1 MTRSYNIIKSI
12 VKDNYDLLK
21 DVMPYEQA
29 IETAIRNVVPHIDH
43 TRISHPSIVFNS
55 NEDIRELLLSELQ
68 YEVNIN
74 QGIEAGTYQSLTD
87 NTGHIPWYREKIAAD
102 EINFRFWNRYKK
114 YLNNI
119 KGWSP
124 KTVDGLGD
132 ITDDILERLEDPKV
146 KNRPFDRRG
155 LVVGNVQSGKTANFT
170 GLINKSI
177 DAGYRIIVVLSGLH
191 KNLRSQTQMRIDEEV
206 IGRDTSDQAHV
217 KKIGVTTL
225 PNEGYIHVDTFTTQ
239 DDRGDFSRSFAQKIG
254 GIQPGSDRP
263 MVLII
268 KKNVPVLS
276 NLIKYFCECRDTLG
290 GEFVYHSPNG
300 DLMINNLP
308 ILLIDDEADQAS
320 PNTRPLKNDNGEH
333 DPTSI
338 NGKIRELLN
347 LFNQKAYVGYTA
359 TPFANIFMHP
369 KIDDHKFGKDLFPSS
384 FIISMEAP
392 SNYFGPVRV
401 FGLNESDTETGL
413 PIHIPVTDASLPDS
427 SFLPSGKRS
436 PEPPDHIPGSMKEAI
451 RSFIISSAIR
461 RLRNQGNK
469 HNTMLIHCTRLNN
482 IQEAIGVHVKD
493 EFDRLRRGVL
503 NDDHDILEEFRLLF
517 ERDYVRITK
526 QMEGVLNTWNEV
538 KDNLKPAILK
548 IEMKPHIVNGSAGD
562 ILDYK
567 NREST
572 GLSVIAI
579 GGDKLSR
586 GLTLEGLTVSYF
598 TRASSLYDTLMQ
610 MGRWFGYRTGFEDL
624 CRIYTTNDLFSWYR
638 HISTAFEI
646 LKNEFLEMSRQKST
660 PMDFGLRVL
669 SHPDMMATSALKMR
683 HTSELPLSY
692 KGKLTETHT
701 LSEDKSI
708 LINNY
713 NAVEAFISSMN
724 NYSYDPGRRRN
735 GYLWTDIPKDLVV
748 AFLRKYISFRGAPAS
763 NTKRIVEFI
772 EQQKKGNNP
781 NNILDLWNVA
791 LRSSTDVDESEVE
804 SIAGLTVSPFH
815 RSIKDKNKSNQLYIK
830 KLVSASDEK
839 IDFEGNPTETSEDL
853 RKLLPRLNRPLITIY
868 PLIIQ
873 DYKETNDSPVTKLA
887 FEKMPFGFAISWPN
901 NDDLKESKYDINTIY
916 EELELASYED

>member
-1 MTRSYNIIKSI
+1 MTRPYNNIKSI

-21 DVMPYEQA
+21 DVMPYETA
-29 IETAIRNVVPHIDH
+29 IETAINTVITHIEY
-43 TRISHPSIVFNS
+43 TRILHPNIVFS
-55 NEDIRELLLSELQ
+55 SKEDIRDLLLSELQ

-74 QGIEAGTYQSLTD
+74 QGIEAGTHHSLTNNED
-87 NTGHIPWYREKIAAD
+87 HIPWYREKIASD

-119 KGWSP
+119 KGWS
-124 KTVDGLGD
+124 TNTIDSLGD

-146 KNRPFDRRG
+146 KNRAFDRRG

-177 DAGYRIIVVLSGLH
+177 DVGYRIIVVLSGLH

-225 PNEGYIHVDTFTTQ
+225 PNESYIHVDTFTTQ
-239 DDRGDFSRSFAQKIG
+239 DDHGDFSRSFAQQVG
-254 GIQPGSDRP
+254 GIQPSSDRP

-268 KKNVPVLS
+268 KKNVSVLG
-276 NLIKYFCECRDTLG
+276 NLIKYFRECRDTLG
-290 GEFVYHSPNG
+290 AEYLYHSKDG
-300 DLMINNLP
+300 AVIINNLP
-308 ILLIDDEADQAS
+308 LLLIDDEADQAS
-320 PNTRPLKNDNGEH
+320 PNTKPLKNDNGEH

-369 KIDDHKFGKDLFPSS
+369 KVDDNKFGKDLFPSS
-384 FIISMEAP
+384 FIISMDAP
-392 SNYFGPVRV
+392 TNYLGPVRV
-401 FGLNESDTETGL
+401 FGLNESETEKGL

-427 SFLPSGKRS
+427 AFLPSGKRS
-436 PEPPDHIPGSMKEAI
+436 TEIPNHIPHSMKEAI
-451 RSFIISSAIR
+451 KSFIISSAIR
-461 RLRNQGNK
+461 RLRHQGNK

-482 IQEAIGVHVKD
+482 IQDAIGTYVKD
-493 EFDRLRRGVL
+493 EFNRLRGGIN
-503 NDDHDILEEFRLLF
+503 NDDQEILEEFQQLF
-517 ERDYVRITK
+517 ERDYVRITT
-526 QMEGVLNTWNEV
+526 QMGGAPNTWSEV
-538 KDNLKPAILK
+538 KENLKPAILK
-548 IEMKPHIVNGSAGD
+548 MELKPHIVNGSAGD

-567 NREST
+567 NRENT

-638 HISTAFEI
+638 HISTAFEM
-646 LKNEFLEMSRQKST
+646 LKKEFLEMSRQKLT
-660 PMDFGLRVL
+660 PMEFGLRVL
-669 SHPDMMATSALKMR
+669 SHPDMMATSAMKMR
-683 HTSELPLSY
+683 HATVLPLSY

-713 NAVEAFISSMN
+713 NAVESFFRSLIKYSFNTENSS
-724 NYSYDPGRRRN
+724 
-735 GYLWTDIPKDLVV
+735 YLWTDVPKEHVIS
-748 AFLRKYISFRGAPAS
+748 FLKGYISFKGAPAS
-763 NTKRIVEFI
+763 NTQRIIEFI
-772 EQQKKGNNP
+772 EQQKKGDNP
-781 NNILDLWNVA
+781 NNILDIWNVA
-791 LRSSTDVDESEVE
+791 LGSLDREIPGKTEQVL
-804 SIAGLTVSPFH
+804 IAGLMVKPFT
-815 RSIKDKNKSNQLYIK
+815 RSVKEEISNHKLYIK
-830 KLVSASDEK
+830 KLVDPNDEK
-839 IDFEGNPTETSEDL
+839 IDFIDKPVATSGDL
-853 RKLLPRLNRPLITIY
+853 RKLAPRLNRPLITVY
-868 PLIIQ
+868 PLYIEE
-873 DYKETNDSPVTKLA
+873 YKNPDKILV

-901 NDDLKESKYDINTIY
+901 NDGLKESTYDINTVY
-916 EELELASYED
+916 EELELANYED